1 MFSFGAGE
9 GAVMQSAWVTPN
21 LSGSIDR
28 WARALKVGPWF
39 RFDHFKLDWMTYRG
53 RPSDIDISI
62 ALAWSGGIFIEL
74 IEQHDDA
81 PSVYRDMHPKGV
93 EAFHHVA
100 IATSDYRG
108 TISSLERS
116 GASLIVDGK
125 VAVGAHAG
133 YADTRAL
140 IGAYTEIIEVTPAV
154 ETLFEMIRDAAV
166 NWDRSDPVRHV
177 A

>member
-1 MFSFGAGE
+1 MFSFGIGE
-9 GAVMQSAWVTPN
+9 GGVMQSAWVTPH

-28 WARALKVGPWF
+28 WAASLRVGPWF

-53 RPSDIDISI
+53 RPSDLDISL
-62 ALAWSGGIFIEL
+62 ALAWSGGVFIEL

-81 PSVYRDMHPKGV
+81 PSVYLDMHPKGS

-108 TISSLERS
+108 AVSRLEKF
-116 GASLIVDGK
+116 GAPLIVDGK

-133 YADTRAL
+133 YADTRSL
-140 IGAYTEIIEVTPAV
+140 IGAFTEIIEVTPPV
-154 ETLFEMIRDAAV
+154 EALFSMIRDAALGW
-166 NWDRSDPVRHV
+166 NGENPVRIL